1 MSAITIIEEAFG
13 AEANLYT
20 TVLGLSTDCSES
32 ISSSQLRKAYYRRA
46 LLYHPDKQANKS
58 VDDVQIAKRRFQ
70 AVSVAYSI
78 LSDEERRKVYD
89 TCGEMEEEDG
99 KISDANADAWRD
111 YFKNIFGKVTT
122 ADIDKFTESYKC
134 SEEEEKDVLKYY
146 IQFKGDLNKMLE
158 CVMCSSEID
167 KRRWVEDYIKPAIYK
182 NDLEDFRKKIE
193 QTLGSGECDNLNSDD
208 GSNGSKYSDDSDKD
222 EDATETE
229 DEESDAGATSSKK
242 QTKQKAVKKKAP
254 PKKRKSK
261 KDPPISDDLIAAIRG
276 RSSAGFGSVLSG
288 LEQRYAPKVKGG
300 RTKRGRKPTT
310 DDIPDDEF
318 ENIQKKL
325 MARKKRK

>member
-46 LLYHPDKQANKS
+46 LLYHPDKQTKKS

-89 TCGEMEEEDG
+89 TCGEMEEDD
-99 KISDANADAWRD
+99 SSNTHADAWRD

-122 ADIDKFTESYKC
+122 EDIDKFTESYKC

-146 IQFKGDLNKMLE
+146 VQFKGDLNKMLE

-167 KRRWVEDYIKPAIYK
+167 KRRWMEDYIKPAIYK
-182 NDLEDFRKKIE
+182 NEVEDFQKKIE
-193 QTLGSGECDNLNSDD
+193 QTLGGGESDNVNSDD
-208 GSNGSKYSDDSDKD
+208 ESNGSKYGGHSDKD
-222 EDATETE
+222 DDASETE

-242 QTKQKAVKKKAP
+242 QTKQMAVKKKAP
-254 PKKRKSK
+254 PKKRKNK

-276 RSSAGFGSVLSG
+276 RSSESTGFGSVLSG

-300 RTKRGRKPTT
+300 RTKRGRKPPAY
-310 DDIPDDEF
+310 DITDDEF
-318 ENIQKKL
+318 EKIQKKL
-325 MARKKRK
+325 KARKNRK